1 MNGHDPNEAVSA
13 FVDGELRGPAR
24 DRIVGALY
32 GDPELRRAW
41 ERFHLIGD
49 AVRKTGPVPGA
60 GSIAG
65 KVGKALSGDRIVPF
79 NPRPR
84 RLGVGPLSGLALAA
98 AVAAVAILTVSGLD
112 GGDAGQRPAA
122 GAPPHEAAVDP
133 VTAVAA
139 VEPPAAGASL
149 RKAVAADPAMR
160 DVIVEAPALRPVA
173 AVAVRPPRH
182 EASRLRWSDAAP
194 GAEARLNSYLV
205 NYNEYAGHGVRGVLP
220 YVRIVGYQSGAE
232 Y

>member
-24 DRIVGALY
+24 DRIVDALY

-65 KVGKALSGDRIVPF
+65 KVGEALSGDRIVPLG
-79 NPRPR
+79 PRAR
-84 RLGVGPLSGLALAA
+84 RFRAGPLSGLALAA
-98 AVAAVAILTVSGLD
+98 AIAAVAILAVSGLED

-122 GAPPHEAAVDP
+122 GGPPHEATADP

-139 VEPPAAGASL
+139 VESPAAGASL
-149 RKAVAADPAMR
+149 RKAVASGPATRGM
-160 DVIVEAPALRPVA
+160 
-173 AVAVRPPRH
+173 
-182 EASRLRWSDAAP
+182 SRLRWSDAAP
-194 GAEARLNSYLV
+194 GAEARLNAYLV

-220 YVRIVGYQSGAE
+220 YVRIVGYQSGAGD
-232 Y
+232 

>member
-13 FVDGELRGPAR
+13 FVDGELRGPAQ
-24 DRIVGALY
+24 DRIVDALY

-65 KVGKALSGDRIVPF
+65 KVGEALSGDRTVPF
-79 NPRPR
+79 NPRAR
-84 RLGVGPLSGLALAA
+84 RLLRAGPLSGLALAA
-98 AVAAVAILTVSGLD
+98 AVAAVAILAVSGLD

-122 GAPPHEAAVDP
+122 AGAPPHEAAADP
-133 VTAVAA
+133 MTAVAA

-149 RKAVAADPAMR
+149 RKAVAQ
-160 DVIVEAPALRPVA
+160 APA
-173 AVAVRPPRH
+173 PRR
-182 EASRLRWSDAAP
+182 EASRLRWSDAEP
-194 GAEARLNSYLV
+194 GAEARLNAYLL

-220 YVRIVGYQSGAE
+220 YARIVGYQSGAG

>member
-1 MNGHDPNEAVSA
+1 MNGHDPNESVSA

-24 DRIVGALY
+24 DRIVDALY
-32 GDPELRRAW
+32 GDSELRRAW

-65 KVGKALSGDRIVPF
+65 KVGEALSGDRIVPF
-79 NPRPR
+79 KSRSW
-84 RLGVGPLSGLALAA
+84 RLGAGPLSGLALAA
-98 AVAAVAILTVSGLD
+98 AVAAVAILTVNGLN

-122 GAPPHEAAVDP
+122 TRPHETATDP

-139 VEPPAAGASL
+139 GGPPATGASL
-149 RKAVAADPAMR
+149 RKAAAEGPATR
-160 DVIVEAPALRPVA
+160 EVIVEVPASRPVA
-173 AVAVRPPRH
+173 AAAARPPRR
-182 EASRLRWSDAAP
+182 EAPRLRWSDAAP
-194 GAEARLNSYLV
+194 GAEARLNTYLV

-220 YVRIVGYQSGAE
+220 YVRIVGYQSGAGG
-232 Y
+232 

>member
-13 FVDGELRGPAR
+13 FIDGELREPAR
-24 DRIVGALY
+24 DRIVDALY

-65 KVGKALSGDRIVPF
+65 KVGEALSGDRIVPF
-79 NPRPR
+79 GSRAR
-84 RLGVGPLSGLALAA
+84 RFRAGPLSGLALAA
-98 AVAAVAILTVSGLD
+98 AVAAVAILAVSGLD

-122 GAPPHEAAVDP
+122 GGPPHEATADP

-139 VEPPAAGASL
+139 VGPQAAGASL
-149 RKAVAADPAMR
+149 RKAVAEGPATR
-160 DVIVEAPALRPVA
+160 DV
-173 AVAVRPPRH
+173 
-182 EASRLRWSDAAP
+182 SRLRWSDAAP
-194 GAEARLNSYLV
+194 GAEARLNAYLV

-220 YVRIVGYQSGAE
+220 YVRIVGYQSGAGD
-232 Y
+232 

>member
-13 FVDGELRGPAR
+13 FVDGELRGAAR
-24 DRIVGALY
+24 DRIVDALY

-65 KVGKALSGDRIVPF
+65 KVGEALSGDRTVPF
-79 NPRPR
+79 KPRSR
-84 RLGVGPLSGLALAA
+84 RLLRAGPLSGLALAA
-98 AVAAVAILTVSGLD
+98 AVAAVAILAVSGLD

-122 GAPPHEAAVDP
+122 AGAPPHEATADP
-133 VTAVAA
+133 MTAVAA

-149 RKAVAADPAMR
+149 RKAVAQ
-160 DVIVEAPALRPVA
+160 APA
-173 AVAVRPPRH
+173 PRR
-182 EASRLRWSDAAP
+182 EASRLRWSDAEP
-194 GAEARLNSYLV
+194 GAEARLNAYLL

-220 YVRIVGYQSGAE
+220 YARIVGYQSGAG